1 LASVS
6 ISQSFFFFFKASEKY
21 QMRSAFVFGCF
32 CLVLVAMVK
41 SQTCQLNLDC
51 QDHFGP
57 VPAPTENSV
66 MRGKMG
72 PKGSKGEVGLKGEV
86 GPKGPDNS
94 HLVSKNEKSILEVRE
109 QVGRTES
116 VARQNS
122 QQISEILEIVSRLDT
137 KFKDILLNNSKNE
150 AFVQN
155 GTARRNAKQE
165 VKSRFLNNSKNEAFV
180 QNKVSRNAK
189 QEVPARGAQGTNET
203 QDTQEPRKEVSE
215 EGARGTGETQRARGP
230 HEGCEVAGVPNSS
243 HGEPFTL
250 RHNETVEVRCD
261 VRCTMEGEG
270 RRKCL
275 RGKVQPGFD
284 SHPLTC
290 TRQWLLLNFH
300 QFLRCTPRRFYSV
313 CTLKV

>member
-1 LASVS
+1 MSLTNHLKINVFTVKTYCNKFNKLQLLELLVWLATKQTFFLFAATEQTNKQTSINKTKRFFAFHS
-6 ISQSFFFFFKASEKY
+6 TITFGISQYISIVFFFFKASEKY

-155 GTARRNAKQE
+155 GTARRVVKQE

-203 QDTQEPRKEVSE
+203 QDTQ
-215 EGARGTGETQRARGP
+215 GE
-230 HEGCEVAGVPNSS
+230 
-243 HGEPFTL
+243 L
-250 RHNETVEVRCD
+250 I
-261 VRCTMEGEG
+261 
-270 RRKCL
+270 KI
-275 RGKVQPGFD
+275 
-284 SHPLTC
+284 
-290 TRQWLLLNFH
+290 RQN
-300 QFLRCTPRRFYSV
+300 
-313 CTLKV
+313 